1 MRKKI
6 LITAVSIVVL
16 AVLGIGTYAYFTQEA
31 QTQNVITTGSIR
43 IELNERTAD
52 PGGAVVNFSEEGIIG
67 ALPGKSVSQIVSVSN
82 SGTGDAYIRV
92 RLDISVSSADGEAL
106 STECISLNLNEEEW
120 NMGSDGYYYYQ
131 TGLAS
136 GETTPVLFDTV
147 TFSEQ
152 MGNAYQKSTIRI
164 DVSAQAVQC
173 ANNVPDSGN
182 PEDALGWPASIEP
195 TST

>member
-31 QTQNVITTGSIR
+31 QTQNVITTGIIR
-43 IELNERTAD
+43 IELNEGAAD
-52 PGGAVVNFSEEGIIG
+52 PGGAVVNFYEEGVIG
-67 ALPGKSVSQIVSVSN
+67 AFPGKSVSQIVSVTN
-82 SGTGDAYIRV
+82 SGTDDAYIRV
-92 RLDISVSSADGEAL
+92 RLDISVTAADGEPL
-106 STECISLNLNEEEW
+106 STEYISLNLNEEEW

-131 TGLAS
+131 EGLVV
-136 GETTPVLFDTV
+136 GDTTCVLFDTV
-147 TFSEQ
+147 TFSER
-152 MGNAYQKSTIRI
+152 MGNAYQDSTIRI
-164 DVSAQAVQC
+164 SVSAQAVQC
-173 ANNVPDSGN
+173 ANNMPDSGN